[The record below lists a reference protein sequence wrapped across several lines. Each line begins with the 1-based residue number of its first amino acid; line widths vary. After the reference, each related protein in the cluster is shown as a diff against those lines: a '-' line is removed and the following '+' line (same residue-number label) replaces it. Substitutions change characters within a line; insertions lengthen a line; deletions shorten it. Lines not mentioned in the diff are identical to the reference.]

1 MIIVE
6 TKDGMVFVNNK
17 ETISCQ
23 HEKQTKTFYV
33 KYAAD
38 GIFKI
43 EDVERVRYVS
53 DEKAI
58 EIEDAGTALQNTR
71 ESYEKQLQELRS
83 KYDETMKWAN
93 NLRSDYMALE
103 EECGRVQ
110 DEVRRLLREAKDSE
124 DYYLENMAI
133 DEANKLTDQK
143 KKQRWVDL
151 HNRGFNFFHMGSNGE
166 ITEVP
171 PEGWDK

>member
-6 TKDGMVFVNNK
+6 TKDGMVFVNNRQ
-17 ETISCQ
+17 TITCDHSR
-23 HEKQTKTFYV
+23 KLKKVYV
-33 KYAAD
+33 KTAD
-38 GIFKI
+38 GI
-43 EDVERVRYVS
+43 DVINNVSRVRYVS
-53 DEKAI
+53 DEKDI
-58 EIEDAGTALQNTR
+58 EIEDAGTELQ
-71 ESYEKQLQELRS
+71 KLRNR
-83 KYDETMKWAN
+83 YDETMKWAN

-103 EECGRVQ
+103 EECCKAQ
-110 DEVRRLLREAKDSE
+110 DEVRRLQREAEDSE
-124 DYYLENMAI
+124 DYHLKNLSI